1 MNFNDII
8 DQVNEIAPD
17 KGYWFVRTD
26 GGEYFEHF
34 YEKKIIAIGWDYINM
49 HDINTLVTSEFD
61 IKMKIA
67 RKEGLDIDKSKD
79 KGKITS
85 IYNKIKAFKELRRND
100 FVVIPNDGSNRLAF
114 GVVADDN
121 VFTII
126 DDPDCSFHKRRKI
139 NWLENKDIDDLDS
152 IFYQVKINRHSISS
166 IKNYQSYID
175 KVVST
180 LFLKN
185 GFSHYV
191 LDIRT
196 DEDVHIKTL
205 LDLINNITVLAEKLN
220 TEFHLGENID
230 ESSIKLNLQS
240 PGKIEFKFLN
250 GKSIILIAAL
260 LGPLSLGSDSI
271 VGVDKSTIDAL
282 IEFKRVNTDS
292 LEKIEKAIDELE
304 IDRKKIN
311 SIL

>member
-1 MNFNDII
+1 MDFNDIL
-8 DQVNEIAPD
+8 DQVNEIAPE

-26 GGEYFEHF
+26 GGAYFEHF

-49 HDINTLVTSEFD
+49 HDISTLVSNEFD

-67 RKEGLDIDKSKD
+67 QKEGLDSENSKD

-100 FVVIPNDGSNRLAF
+100 FVIIPSDGSSRLAF

-121 VFTII
+121 VFTDIV
-126 DDPDCSFHKRRKI
+126 DPDCSFHKRRKI
-139 NWLENKDIDDLDS
+139 NWLENKDVDDLDS

-166 IKNYQSYID
+166 IKSYQSYID

-191 LDIRT
+191 LDIGTR
-196 DEDVHIKTL
+196 EDVHIKTL
-205 LDLINNITVLAEKLN
+205 LDLINNITELTEKLN
-220 TEFHLGENID
+220 SEFQLGEDID
-230 ESSIKLNLQS
+230 ASSIKLNLQS

-250 GKSIILIAAL
+250 GKSLILLAAL

-271 VGVDKSTIDAL
+271 DGVDESTTDAL
-282 IEFKRVNTDS
+282 IEFKRVNTES
-292 LEKIEKAIDELE
+292 LDKIDQAIDELE
-304 IDRKKIN
+304 IDRQKIN